1 MKRAAYGSC
10 TGSRG
15 VQEGDESRAFGRL
28 RRLLEELIVV
38 LSYLVRGY
46 GA

>member
-1 MKRAAYGSC
+1 MKGAAYGCC
-10 TGSRG
+10 TELRG
-15 VQEGDESRAFGRL
+15 VQGGDESRAFGRL